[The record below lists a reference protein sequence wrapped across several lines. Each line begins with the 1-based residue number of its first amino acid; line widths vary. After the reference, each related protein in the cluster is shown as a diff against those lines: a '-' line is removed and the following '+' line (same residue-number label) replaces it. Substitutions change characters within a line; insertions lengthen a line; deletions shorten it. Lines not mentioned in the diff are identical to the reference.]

1 MQMQKVIDP
10 ASSLGLPVAMCQRHM
25 THRSDR
31 LAARRTALLALAI
44 AWALLSVRP
53 ATAQPVFTVVVG
65 EAAEAEV
72 NESVKL
78 VGSVTAAR
86 TSRVSTEVAGLVA
99 AMPARQGDRLS
110 AGQII
115 CELDHATL
123 ELRLAEEKAAAQALK
138 ARHEELLAGTRAE
151 DLTRLK
157 AVLDEAV
164 ADFEQWEFE
173 RQRVRRLYEN
183 TQSNEKEL
191 RDTEAAFTRAQRRKV
206 AAEAD
211 YEKAVSGPRKEEIA
225 RAAHDVAAQEAVV
238 ARLETELAK
247 TYIRAPFGGFVT
259 QRAVELG
266 EWVGVGDTIV
276 ELAELD
282 RVLVRVDLP
291 ERAYPFVKVGDI
303 IRVQIDALKRS
314 FEGVVRHIIPRADLQ
329 ARTVPIDIEVENEAG
344 LLAAGMFARAVVPAG
359 PTRPEVVVPK
369 DAIVE
374 RDNVMYIA
382 KVMPG
387 RGGKPA
393 AMLMPVTVGVDVGA
407 SIAITSRNVSP
418 GDKIVVRG
426 NENLAPFPM
435 TVQVVDDNGSPVAL
449 DLGGG
454 MPPGAGGP
462 PPNGER
468 GPGGPPRDEMPP
480 VKKTAGASTGGGS

>member
-1 MQMQKVIDP
+1 
-10 ASSLGLPVAMCQRHM
+10 M
-25 THRSDR
+25 THRFHR
-31 LAARRTALLALAI
+31 FAARRSTLATVAAVAVVLCAGTA
-44 AWALLSVRP
+44 S
-53 ATAQPVFTVVVG
+53 AQPVFTVVVG
-65 EAAEAEV
+65 EATEAEV

-78 VGSVTAAR
+78 VGTVTAAR

-110 AGQII
+110 TGQII

-123 ELRLAEEKAAAQALK
+123 EHRLAEQRAAAQALK

-225 RAAHDVAAQEAVV
+225 RAAHDLAAQEAVV
-238 ARLETELAK
+238 ARLVTELAK

-259 QRAVELG
+259 ERTVELG
-266 EWVGVGDTIV
+266 EWVGVGDTVV

-291 ERAYPFVKVGDI
+291 ERAYPFVEVGDT
-303 IRVQIDALKRS
+303 IRVQIDALQRS
-314 FEGVVRHIIPRADLQ
+314 FEGVVRHIIPRADMQ
-329 ARTVPIDIEVENEAG
+329 ARTVPVDIELDNEAG

-374 RDNVMYIA
+374 RDNVTYIA

-387 RGGKPA
+387 RDGKPA

-407 SIAITSRNVSP
+407 SIAITSRNVAP

-449 DLGGG
+449 DFGGGG

-462 PPNGER
+462 PSSGDER
-468 GPGGPPRDEMPP
+468 KDGPPMGEMLP
-480 VKKTAGASTGGGS
+480 VKKTAGASTSGGS